1 MVGGMDEQ
9 RPSVDFMS
17 DRYGDEAVSEP
28 TGIDDRLRRIRD
40 ELDVVETMVRAESE
54 ARLAPAD
61 IGRVIRSAREG
72 IGRFFDQ
79 SLFADPAFD
88 MRLFVFLEEE
98 EGRQV
103 ETSACYRASG
113 VPRTTAVRWINM
125 LIGMGLFHSA
135 PHPTDRRLA
144 LLSMSEQARE
154 GMRQWLGGLRP
165 LLDRV
170 EVVRATPRG

>member
-88 MRLFVFLEEE
+88 MLLFVFLEEE

-144 LLSMSEQARE
+144 LLSMS
-154 GMRQWLGGLRP
+154 
-165 LLDRV
+165 
-170 EVVRATPRG
+170 

>member
-1 MVGGMDEQ
+1 MSRRDITVLPNGRGMDEQ

-88 MRLFVFLEEE
+88 MLLFVFWKKKRG
-98 EGRQV
+98 GRWRPAPV
-103 ETSACYRASG
+103 TAPRAF
-113 VPRTTAVRWINM
+113 RE
-125 LIGMGLFHSA
+125 
-135 PHPTDRRLA
+135 RRRCA
-144 LLSMSEQARE
+144 GS
-154 GMRQWLGGLRP
+154 
-165 LLDRV
+165 
-170 EVVRATPRG
+170 TC

>member
-1 MVGGMDEQ
+1 M
-9 RPSVDFMS
+9 F
-17 DRYGDEAVSEP
+17 
-28 TGIDDRLRRIRD
+28 
-40 ELDVVETMVRAESE
+40 
-54 ARLAPAD
+54 
-61 IGRVIRSAREG
+61 EG
-72 IGRFFDQ
+72 FER
-79 SLFADPAFD
+79 
-88 MRLFVFLEEE
+88 
-98 EGRQV
+98 RQV

-113 VPRTTAVRWINM
+113 VTRTTAVRWINM

>member
-1 MVGGMDEQ
+1 MDF
-9 RPSVDFMS
+9 VS
-17 DRYGDEAVSEP
+17 DRYTDGAGSDPS
-28 TGIDDRLRRIRD
+28 GIDDRLRRIRD
-40 ELDVVETMVRAESE
+40 ELDVVETLVRAESE
-54 ARLAPAD
+54 ARLTPGD
-61 IGRVIRSAREG
+61 IGNVIRSAREG
-72 IGRFFDQ
+72 IGRFFDR

-88 MRLFVFLEEE
+88 MLLFVFLEEE

-103 ETSACYRASG
+103 KTSACYRASG

-144 LLSMSEQARE
+144 LLSMSDEARE

-165 LLDRV
+165 LLERV
-170 EVVRATPRG
+170 EAARATPRG